1 MSPFR
6 EKISVLRQHVTRR
19 CLGLARVALPA
30 ASLLWSVQVLAQ
42 RQTDVSAPVAQLSTV
57 TVTSSMGSVQG
68 NYKNFLNGYHA
79 FVEKHEYAA
88 NSRLEFHVD
97 DASASDGP
105 LQLKFETKSSYED
118 VPLDEDNNF
127 ELPIRQDDAL
137 LHGGL
142 LANRPKGSV
151 DVQPLVR
158 SPGERHSVATLG
170 ELRLECVVSWAISKG
185 SASVFVKGL
194 FLLGGGV
201 CHSRKIE
208 VYLYSPSPLASATL
222 SDGKRT
228 ETLRIGRNNHWY
240 AVPVSDKSFANSA
253 VVTYEYVGGGLGAH

>member
-1 MSPFR
+1 M
-6 EKISVLRQHVTRR
+6 LRQHVTRR
-19 CLGLARVALPA
+19 CPGLARVALPA

-42 RQTDVSAPVAQLSTV
+42 RQTDVSPAVTQLSAV

-79 FVEKHEYAA
+79 FVEKHEYAP
-88 NSRLEFHVD
+88 NSRLEFHVG
-97 DASASDGP
+97 DASASDDP

-158 SPGERHSVATLG
+158 SPGDGCASSEFRWWSPPPGGVIQDKTAAIAIARAMWASMNPELDIASEAEWQQTMVAHLDHGVWRITEPPLG
-170 ELRLECVVSWAISKG
+170 PES
-185 SASVFVKGL
+185 
-194 FLLGGGV
+194 LGGTG
-201 CHSRKIE
+201 E
-208 VYLYSPSPLASATL
+208 FDLSAT
-222 SDGKRT
+222 DGRM
-228 ETLRIGRNNHWY
+228 LR
-240 AVPVSDKSFANSA
+240 
-253 VVTYEYVGGGLGAH
+253 VVFTQ

>member
-1 MSPFR
+1 M
-6 EKISVLRQHVTRR
+6 LRQRVTTR

-30 ASLLWSVQVLAQ
+30 ACLLWSVQVLASKQ
-42 RQTDVSAPVAQLSTV
+42 SDVSPAVTQLSAV

-79 FVEKHEYAA
+79 FVEKHEYAP
-88 NSRLEFHVD
+88 NSRLEFHVA
-97 DASASDGP
+97 DASASDDP
-105 LQLKFETKSSYED
+105 LQLKFETKSSYEH
-118 VPLDEDNNF
+118 VLLDEDHNF
-127 ELPIRQDDAL
+127 ELPIRQDDEL
-137 LHGGL
+137 LHSGL

-158 SPGERHSVATLG
+158 SPGDGHSVATLG
-170 ELRLECVVSWAISKG
+170 ELRLECMVSWAISKG
-185 SASVFVKGL
+185 SASVFVKGF

-208 VYLYSPSPLASATL
+208 VYLYSPDPLSSATL

-228 ETLRIGRNNHWY
+228 ETLRVGHNNHWY
-240 AVPVSDKSFANSA
+240 SVPVSDKSFANSA
-253 VVTYEYVGGGLGAH
+253 VVTYEYVGGGPAGAH